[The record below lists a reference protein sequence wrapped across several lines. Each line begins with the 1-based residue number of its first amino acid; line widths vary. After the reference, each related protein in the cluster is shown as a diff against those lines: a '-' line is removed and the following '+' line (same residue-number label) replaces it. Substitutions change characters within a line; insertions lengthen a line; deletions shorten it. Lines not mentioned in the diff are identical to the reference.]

1 MTAAPTPAP
10 STPRDLTEPVPVVN
24 ADFTNRLMLRRIDRD
39 IFTGHSRVGGALR
52 TYGGQVAAQSVMA
65 AGMTVDDPERRVH
78 SLHGYFLRPGK
89 SEDRITYLV
98 ERVREGGSFSSR
110 IVRAVQ
116 NGETIFLMTAS
127 FSTVD
132 PGPEHQFQM
141 PIAPPPEDGLP
152 DTMMGKGPGNGS
164 DPRTEDLETSR
175 KWIDLRLFDQD
186 KAVEKVDGRYERMA
200 WVRIRQQLP
209 NDPLIQA
216 CALTYLSDLTMVPTA
231 LSPNLHLQDQLQM
244 ASIDHAMW
252 FHAPIRTDQW
262 LLFAQDTPV
271 ARGGHGLARGLFYE
285 PDGTLIASVVQE
297 GLIRGPR
304 KKA

>member
-1 MTAAPTPAP
+1 MAAAP
-10 STPRDLTEPVPVVN
+10 SSRDLSAPVPVVN

-127 FSTVD
+127 FSTID
-132 PGPEHQFQM
+132 AGPEHQFQM
-141 PIAPPPEDGLP
+141 PAAPPPEDGSP
-152 DTMMGKGPGNGS
+152 EMMMGRGQHNGG
-164 DPRTEDLETSR
+164 DPRTDDQETSR

-186 KAVEKVDGRYERMA
+186 KAVELVDGRYERMA
-200 WVRIRQQLP
+200 WVRIRQELP
-209 NDPLIQA
+209 DDPLIQA

-231 LSPNLHLQDQLQM
+231 LSPNIHLQDQLQM

-252 FHAPIRTDQW
+252 FHAPIKTDQW

-297 GLIRGPR
+297 GLIRAPR
-304 KKA
+304 KKS

>member
-1 MTAAPTPAP
+1 MTSSPA
-10 STPRDLTEPVPVVN
+10 TRDLSEPVPVVN

-89 SEDRITYLV
+89 SDDRITYLV

-127 FSTVD
+127 FSTID

-141 PIAPPPEDGLP
+141 PAAPPPEEGSP
-152 DTMMGKGPGNGS
+152 EMMMGQGPHSGS
-164 DPRTEDLETSR
+164 DPRTDDQETSR
-175 KWIDLRLFDQD
+175 KWIDLRLFDQE
-186 KAVEKVDGRYERMA
+186 KAVEMADGRYERMA
-200 WVRIRQQLP
+200 WVRIRQELP
-209 NDPLIQA
+209 DDPLIQA

-231 LSPNLHLQDQLQM
+231 LSPNIHLQDQLQM

-297 GLIRGPR
+297 GLMRAPR

>member
-1 MTAAPTPAP
+1 VNSAPA
-10 STPRDLTEPVPVVN
+10 PRDLTEPIPVAS
-24 ADFTNRLMLRRIDRD
+24 ADFANRLMLRRIDRD

-65 AGMTVDDPERRVH
+65 AGMTVDDPERRIH

-132 PGPEHQFQM
+132 SGPEHQFQM
-141 PIAPPPEDGLP
+141 PSAPPPELGAPDILPGTAGGDGR
-152 DTMMGKGPGNGS
+152 
-164 DPRTEDLETSR
+164 DPRTEDQETSR
-175 KWIDLRLFDQD
+175 KWIDLRLFSPE
-186 KAVEKVDGRYERMA
+186 KPVEMVDGRYERMA
-200 WVRIRQQLP
+200 WVRIKQELP
-209 NDPLIQA
+209 EDPLIQA

-231 LSPNLHLQDQLQM
+231 LSPNMQLQDQLQM